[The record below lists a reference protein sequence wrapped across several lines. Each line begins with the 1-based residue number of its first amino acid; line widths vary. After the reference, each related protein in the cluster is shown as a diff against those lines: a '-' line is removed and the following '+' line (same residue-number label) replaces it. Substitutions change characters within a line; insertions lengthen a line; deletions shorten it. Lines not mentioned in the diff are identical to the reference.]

1 MNETFLA
8 IINPAAGG
16 GRCGQRVRAALDRLQ
31 AAGIAIEMAETSA
44 VGHATQIAREAYSRG
59 FRKFLAVGGDGTAY
73 EIVNGLFPESCMN
86 GSQVSG
92 NGSHEVPGAEEQI
105 PTLGF
110 LPLGTGNSFLR
121 DFIDETSSKNG
132 LEHAMQALEARRS
145 RACDVLRLTH
155 KDGAI
160 YFTNLLSVGFAA
172 DVAALRHRRFLGLGQ
187 AGYLLSIFLSLA
199 RLKRRPFPVRLDG
212 KQEFD
217 TRRCLFLTFNNS
229 KFTGGTM
236 MIAPDAVTD
245 DGLIEHVRWGPI
257 GRVGLI
263 RNLATLYDGTHT
275 RHPLAER
282 QAVRRVEFQLD
293 GPVDVMVDGEVLTLE
308 CRAIE
313 VLPSALRVVV

>member
-16 GRCGQRVRAALDRLQ
+16 GRCGERVGAALDRLR
-31 AAGIAIEMAETSA
+31 AAGIVLEAAETSA
-44 VGHATQIAREAYSRG
+44 VGHATQIAREAYGRG
-59 FRKFLAVGGDGTAY
+59 YRKFLAVGGDGTSY
-73 EIVNGLFPESCMN
+73 EIVNGLFPESRPQE
-86 GSQVSG
+86 GRSQG
-92 NGSHEVPGAEEQI
+92 VPGDEDQI

-121 DFIDETSSKNG
+121 DFVEGSSGKDG
-132 LEHAMQALEARRS
+132 LEHAMQALEAQRS
-145 RACDVLRLTH
+145 RPCDVLRLTH

-160 YFTNLLSVGFAA
+160 YFTNLLSVGFTA
-172 DVAALRHRRFLGLGQ
+172 DVAALRHRRFQGLGQ
-187 AGYLLSIFLSLA
+187 FGYLLSIFLCLA
-199 RLKRRPFPVRLDG
+199 RLDRRPFPVRFDDR
-212 KQEFD
+212 QEFD
-217 TRRCLFLTFNNS
+217 SRRCLFLTFNNS

-245 DGLIEHVRWGPI
+245 DGLIEYVRWGPI
-257 GRVGLI
+257 GRLGLI

-293 GPVDVMVDGEVLTLE
+293 CPVDVMVDGEVLTLE
-308 CRAIE
+308 CRTID

>member
-16 GRCGQRVRAALDRLQ
+16 GRCGERVGAALDRLR
-31 AAGIAIEMAETSA
+31 AAGIVLEAAETSA
-44 VGHATQIAREAYSRG
+44 VGHATQIAREAYGRG
-59 FRKFLAVGGDGTAY
+59 YRKFLAVGGDGTSY
-73 EIVNGLFPESCMN
+73 EIVNGLFPESRPQE
-86 GSQVSG
+86 GRSQG
-92 NGSHEVPGAEEQI
+92 VPGDEDQI

-121 DFIDETSSKNG
+121 DFVEGSSGKDG
-132 LEHAMQALEARRS
+132 LEHAMQALEAQRS
-145 RACDVLRLTH
+145 RPCDVLRLTH

-160 YFTNLLSVGFAA
+160 YFTNLLSVGFTA
-172 DVAALRHRRFLGLGQ
+172 DVAALRHRRFQGLGQ
-187 AGYLLSIFLSLA
+187 FGYLLSIFLCLA
-199 RLKRRPFPVRLDG
+199 RLDRRPFPVRFDDR
-212 KQEFD
+212 QEFD
-217 TRRCLFLTFNNS
+217 SRRCLFLTFNNS

-245 DGLIEHVRWGPI
+245 DGLIEYVRWGPI
-257 GRVGLI
+257 GRLGLI

-308 CRAIE
+308 CRTID

>member
-1 MNETFLA
+1 VNETFLA
-8 IINPAAGG
+8 IVNPAAGG
-16 GRCGQRVRAALDRLQ
+16 GRCRERVGAALDRLQ
-31 AAGIAIEMAETSA
+31 AAGIVLETAETGA
-44 VGHATQIAREAYSRG
+44 AGHATQLAREAYGRG
-59 FRKFLAVGGDGTAY
+59 YRKFLAVGGDGTAY
-73 EIVNGLFPESCMN
+73 EIVNGLFP
-86 GSQVSG
+86 VLA
-92 NGSHEVPGAEEQI
+92 AEDQA

-121 DFIDETSSKNG
+121 DFVEGSSGQDG

-145 RACDVLRLTH
+145 RPCDVLRLTH

-160 YFTNLLSVGFAA
+160 YFTNLLSVGFTA
-172 DVAALRHRRFLGLGQ
+172 DVAALRHRRFQGLGQ
-187 AGYLLSIFLSLA
+187 FGYLLSIFLCLA
-199 RLKRRPFPVRLDG
+199 RLDRRPFPVRFDDR
-212 KQEFD
+212 QEFD
-217 TRRCLFLTFNNS
+217 SRRCLFLTFNNS

-245 DGLIEHVRWGPI
+245 DGLIEYVRWGPI
-257 GRVGLI
+257 GRLGLI

-293 GPVDVMVDGEVLTLE
+293 GPVDVMVDGEVLTLD
-308 CRAIE
+308 CRTID

>member
-16 GRCGQRVRAALDRLQ
+16 GRCGERVGAALDRLR
-31 AAGIAIEMAETSA
+31 AAGIVLEAAETSA
-44 VGHATQIAREAYSRG
+44 VGHATQIAREAYGRG
-59 FRKFLAVGGDGTAY
+59 YRKFLAVGGDGTSY
-73 EIVNGLFPESCMN
+73 EIVNGLFPESRPQE
-86 GSQVSG
+86 GRSQG
-92 NGSHEVPGAEEQI
+92 VPGDEDQI

-121 DFIDETSSKNG
+121 DFVEGSSGKDG
-132 LEHAMQALEARRS
+132 LEHAMQALEAQRS
-145 RACDVLRLTH
+145 RPCDVLRLTH

-160 YFTNLLSVGFAA
+160 YFTNLLSVGFTA
-172 DVAALRHRRFLGLGQ
+172 DVAALRHRRFQGLGQ
-187 AGYLLSIFLSLA
+187 FGYLLSIFLCLA
-199 RLKRRPFPVRLDG
+199 RLDRRPFPVRFDG
-212 KQEFD
+212 RQEFD
-217 TRRCLFLTFNNS
+217 SRRCLFLTFNNS

-245 DGLIEHVRWGPI
+245 DGLIEYVRWGPI
-257 GRVGLI
+257 GRLGLI

-308 CRAIE
+308 CRTID

>member
-16 GRCGQRVRAALDRLQ
+16 GRCGERVGAALDRLR
-31 AAGIAIEMAETSA
+31 AAGIALETAETRA
-44 VGHATQIAREAYSRG
+44 VGHATQIARQAYGRG
-59 FRKFLAVGGDGTAY
+59 YRKFLAVGGDGTSY
-73 EIVNGLFPESCMN
+73 EIVNGLFPDSLIAASAGTPEDA
-86 GSQVSG
+86 V
-92 NGSHEVPGAEEQI
+92 A
-105 PTLGF
+105 TLGF

-121 DFIDETSSKNG
+121 DFAGGVSSKNS

-145 RACDVLRLTH
+145 RPCDVLRLAH

-160 YFTNLLSVGFAA
+160 YYTNLLSVGFTA
-172 DVAALRHRRFLGLGQ
+172 DVAALRHRRFLALGRF
-187 AGYLLSIFLSLA
+187 GYLLSIFLSLA
-199 RLKRRPFPVRLDG
+199 RLNRRPFPVRLEG
-212 KQEFD
+212 QREFD
-217 TRRCLFLTFNNS
+217 SRRCLFLTFNNS

-245 DGLIEHVRWGPI
+245 DGLIEFVRWGPI
-257 GRVGLI
+257 GRLGLI
-263 RNLATLYDGTHT
+263 RNLSTLYDGTHT

-282 QAVRRVEFQLD
+282 QAVRRVDFQLD

-313 VLPSALRVVV
+313 VLPAALRVVV